1 VQNRYRYDTKT
12 PRILPK
18 KQGSTLHAV
27 LLAFV
32 FLTVASPAQE
42 RAASEQKLATEFCVV
57 ELDGRLH
64 PYRIFF
70 PSRYVPAPE
79 KEGGSVPKFPLVIAC
94 HPGGGDEHSY
104 FEWKGNADRIQ
115 TIAEERG
122 YIVACPAAPANN
134 WHETAAGSEFGFAC
148 KKETPGVIMAV
159 VREII
164 RQRQVDESRVYLMG
178 ASSGGIATYVTAA
191 RNPGVFAAVAGV
203 CAFLDK
209 DIVDGLAKTPV
220 LMVNAQKDRNF
231 AIDKIREQKTRLEA
245 AGGKVRLVEV
255 PGGHGGYRDLATY
268 KILFDWFDAHG
279 KKADPRP

>member
-1 VQNRYRYDTKT
+1 MNVWK
-12 PRILPK
+12 
-18 KQGSTLHAV
+18 HAV
-27 LLAFV
+27 LIAFFFLLAIAF
-32 FLTVASPAQE
+32 PAQE
-42 RAASEQKLATEFCVV
+42 RAASGQKLASEFCVV

-134 WHETAAGSEFGFAC
+134 WHEAAAGSEFGFTC
-148 KKETPGVIMAV
+148 KKESPDVIMAV

-178 ASSGGIATYVTAA
+178 ASSDGIATYVTAA
-191 RNPGVFAAVAGV
+191 RNPGIFAAVAGV

-220 LMVNAQKDRNF
+220 LMVNGQKDKNF
-231 AIDKIREQKTRLEA
+231 AIDKIREQKTRLES
-245 AGGKVRLVEV
+245 AGGEVRLVEL

-268 KILFDWFDAHG
+268 KILFDWFDGHRR
-279 KKADPRP
+279 KADPRP